1 MTSFMN
7 SMAMAL
13 LLGALLDQ
21 VLGDPSWFPHP
32 VIFLGRAIL
41 RIEKKLH
48 PWEKSPKSQRILGG
62 LLFFVITFGT
72 MAAVALVLL
81 LARHIAPWLFMF
93 ASALLFWL
101 GLAKRSLEREA
112 RRIYEALVKGDLEDA
127 RGKLSY
133 LVTRDTGHMSEEEVV
148 KGVLETVT
156 ENTSDGVLAPLF
168 YGCLL
173 GPVGMWGYKAIN
185 TLDSMVGYKTPRHL
199 HFGRV
204 SAKMD
209 DVLNY
214 VPARLTA
221 FFMLL
226 VGPYGGRSRRDAW
239 TYYHRDR
246 DKTESPNAG
255 HPEAAAAGI
264 RGISLGGEA
273 RYFGKVVSK
282 PLLGP
287 GHRPVGAG
295 DILWVIKLLN
305 RSYGLALPLGVA
317 VLAVLWR

>member
-7 SMAMAL
+7 SMAIAL

-21 VLGDPSWFPHP
+21 VLGDPSWVPHP
-32 VIFLGRAIL
+32 VILQGRAIL
-41 RIEKKLH
+41 SLEKKLL
-48 PWEKSPKSQRILGG
+48 PWGKSTKAQKYLGG
-62 LLFFVITFGT
+62 LLLLVITFGT
-72 MAAVALVLL
+72 MATVALMLL
-81 LARHIAPWLFMF
+81 LARRVATWMGFM
-93 ASALLFWL
+93 ASAFFFWL
-101 GLAKRSLEREA
+101 GLAKGSLEREA
-112 RRIYEALVKGDLEDA
+112 KSIYEALAKGDLEDA
-127 RGKLSY
+127 RVKLSY
-133 LVTRDTGHMSEEEVV
+133 LVTRETGHMSEEEVI

-156 ENTSDGVLAPLF
+156 ENTSDGVLGPLF

-199 HFGRV
+199 HFGWA

-214 VPARLTA
+214 IPARLTA

-226 VGPYGGRSRRDAW
+226 VGPYGERSRREAW
-239 TYYHRDR
+239 IYYKRDKN
-246 DKTESPNAG
+246 KTESPNAG

-264 RGISLGGEA
+264 RGVSLGGEA

-295 DILWVIKLLN
+295 DILWVLRLLN